1 MSKEHGMDREISPES
16 SSVYPLFQLRK
27 GIEKELANKTGYSGE
42 NVRLQEAPSNMGV
55 DYGFQIASVAKGLR
69 ENPVQLAQKL
79 AGQHWNVKYLS
90 NIVNQGPYL
99 NFKLEMGG
107 FGNSV
112 LDQVISMGKE
122 YGKDNIGKGRR
133 VVVDMSSPNI
143 AKEMGYGHLRS
154 TIIGDAISN
163 LYDAEGYKVVRDNHI
178 GDWGTQFGKQIAALK
193 LWGNEKE
200 LLKSKEPVGELQK
213 LYQKFHAEAEKEPKL
228 DDLGREWFLKLEQGD
243 PEAKRLWK
251 MCVDLSL
258 KQFNEVYNV
267 LKVKFDVTLGESFY
281 EPMLK
286 GVMQKVEKSPIS
298 KRSEGALVVDMADK
312 NLGVAIIQ
320 KKDGASVYMTRDLA
334 AAIYREEKM
343 KADKAIYVVGEDQK
357 LYFRQLF
364 EVLGRMG
371 HSIGEKSEH
380 VYFGMVRTEE
390 GKMSTRKGTT
400 ILLKDVI
407 NEGLTRAEN
416 VIEKRNPDLF
426 SNRKKREEVS
436 KQVAIGALKWN
447 DLCADARRP
456 ILFNWD
462 NALNFEGYSAPY
474 VQYAAVRCDRILE
487 KSGLDVDD
495 LKGKAGKVGGIYEQ
509 PAEKKLIKTIAS
521 YPSVLREAQEQN
533 NPSIVASGVFEL
545 AKQFSSF
552 YNDVPV
558 LNTKDEAI
566 KISRLKLVAATSQVI
581 KNSMAVLGIE
591 IPREM

>member
-1 MSKEHGMDREISPES
+1 
-16 SSVYPLFQLRK
+16 
-27 GIEKELANKTGYSGE
+27 
-42 NVRLQEAPSNMGV
+42 
-55 DYGFQIASVAKGLR
+55 
-69 ENPVQLAQKL
+69 
-79 AGQHWNVKYLS
+79 
-90 NIVNQGPYL
+90 
-99 NFKLEMGG
+99 
-107 FGNSV
+107 
-112 LDQVISMGKE
+112 
-122 YGKDNIGKGRR
+122 
-133 VVVDMSSPNI
+133 
-143 AKEMGYGHLRS
+143 
-154 TIIGDAISN
+154 
-163 LYDAEGYKVVRDNHI
+163 
-178 GDWGTQFGKQIAALK
+178 
-193 LWGNEKE
+193 
-200 LLKSKEPVGELQK
+200 
-213 LYQKFHAEAEKEPKL
+213 
-228 DDLGREWFLKLEQGD
+228 
-243 PEAKRLWK
+243 
-251 MCVDLSL
+251 
-258 KQFNEVYNV
+258 
-267 LKVKFDVTLGESFY
+267 
-281 EPMLK
+281 
-286 GVMQKVEKSPIS
+286 
-298 KRSEGALVVDMADK
+298 MADK